1 MGAFAIC
8 GHTTTLLHTATHL
21 THCDTLRH
29 TATHYDALHP
39 PKKSGLWH
47 LWVDLWCVLL
57 ACCCACA
64 YALETNTPQKIVSTW
79 PKLTPTSVSISV
91 CMYKYAR
98 MYIYVYISRRVARFP
113 SRKST
118 KLRKSNSWTYHTLA
132 SNKCVPRSS
141 LRARVWGSR
150 LLDKGSEEGW
160 PMGWTIGCSV
170 CEVRMKFMLCGLC
183 GTWD

>member
-1 MGAFAIC
+1 MPWRL
-8 GHTTTLLHTATHL
+8 TLH
-21 THCDTLRH
+21 
-29 TATHYDALHP
+29 
-39 PKKSGLWH
+39 K
-47 LWVDLWCVLL
+47 
-57 ACCCACA
+57 
-64 YALETNTPQKIVSTW
+64 QIVSTW
-79 PKLTPTSVSISV
+79 PKLTSTSVSISV

-98 MYIYVYISRRVARFP
+98 MYKCVYISRRVARFP

-118 KLRKSNSWTYHTLA
+118 KLRKSNSRTYHTLA

-170 CEVRMKFMLCGLC
+170 CEVQMKFMLCALC
-183 GTWD
+183 CHVILMCVWGMWWLATLLRRCCWHQHESHIYLHMNIQIYKYTYIDVYVRVYLHVSSF